1 MGSKQVP
8 KKTDNIGK
16 LLVFR
21 GYHPCLA
28 EHRSSITVSKRSV
41 LLRFIRAGYGW
52 YWATNAISMIRF
64 PVLFLIRLLQKLP
77 SLGIPDPWKNVFLF
91 RNGPRC
97 LRSSSRQQYLGI
109 KHFNMISRSFEVMT
123 FILIRG
129 NSSRFITSSSILI
142 VCK

>member
-8 KKTDNIGK
+8 KQRDNIGK

-41 LLRFIRAGYGW
+41 LLLFIRARYGW

-64 PVLFLIRLLQKLP
+64 PVSIFDR
-77 SLGIPDPWKNVFLF
+77 VFAKTPIF
-91 RNGPRC
+91 GHSGPMKKCFSTSRWSRC

-109 KHFNMISRSFEVMT
+109 KYFNMISRSFEVMT